1 MSLKSRRTASGL
13 SRNMTFSMECVSHP
27 RELNKLERFLL
38 GVSKAAKLDDGTFYR
53 LHVAASEAVNNAIL
67 HGNRSDRR
75 KKVCVRCEISPAA
88 IRVCVRDEGSGF
100 DPSLIPNPIANENL
114 LRESGRGIFLMR
126 NMTDDVRF
134 HISEKGTMVE
144 LIIDL
149 KRLS

>member
-1 MSLKSRRTASGL
+1 MSLKSRRSATES
-13 SRNMTFSMECVSHP
+13 SRNMTFSMECMSNP

-38 GVSKAAKLDDGTFYR
+38 GVGKAANLDDGTFYR

-67 HGNRSDRR
+67 HGNCSDPRR
-75 KKVCVRCEISPAA
+75 KVCVHCEVTPAA
-88 IRVCVRDEGSGF
+88 IRVCVRDEGKGF
-100 DPSLIPNPIANENL
+100 DPEKIPNPLANENL

-134 HISEKGTMVE
+134 HISERGTTVE

-149 KRLS
+149 KRLA